1 MRFQLFKGL
10 LFNFVVFLNNSS
22 KMILSTD
29 YSYKLYE
36 SPAVCISE
44 ITASGI
50 LCTSITEDI
59 EILEEDIPW

>member
-1 MRFQLFKGL
+1 M
-10 LFNFVVFLNNSS
+10 FLNNSQ
-22 KMILSTD
+22 KMLLSTD
-29 YSYKLYE
+29 SSYKLYE

-44 ITASGI
+44 ITVSGI